1 MVTTRRWLF
10 GLSALLLA
18 VPPAYGE
25 RLPFKSYTTA
35 DGLAHDT
42 VIRIVRDSRGFLWFC
57 TMGGLARF
65 AGDTCVSFATE
76 EGLPADRVND
86 LLETHGL
93 TFRTRAHRRGPAD
106 R

>member
-1 MVTTRRWLF
+1 MPRLAHRAFLCLLTLLV
-10 GLSALLLA
+10 LSTSLTLRA
-18 VPPAYGE
+18 E
-25 RLPFKSYTTA
+25 RLPIRAYTTA
-35 DGLAHDT
+35 DGLPHNS
-42 VIRIVRDSRGFLWFC
+42 VMRIVADSRGFLWFC

-93 TFRTRAHRRGPAD
+93 TFRTRAHRRGP
-106 R
+106 